1 MEFRAHSE
9 SQWASLVAQLVK
21 NLPAMKETRVLSLGQ
36 EDPLEKGMATHFRIL
51 AWRIP
56 WTEELVG
63 HSPWGHRES
72 DSTEPLTL
80 YHYTI
85 YYVILYRITGFQNW
99 QQCYPPLAN
108 SMHAVVIWRKAP
120 LCSNLQVL
128 APLQSSLKICFK
140 NFNFHCL

>member
-1 MEFRAHSE
+1 MDLPCSSDGKE
-9 SQWASLVAQLVK
+9 SACNEGDPGSIPGSGRSSGEG
-21 NLPAMKETRVLSLGQ
+21 NGNPLPYSC
-36 EDPLEKGMATHFRIL
+36 LENPMDRGAWGATVH
-51 AWRIP
+51 
-56 WTEELVG
+56 G
-63 HSPWGHRES
+63 HKES
-72 DSTEPLTL
+72 DSTEPLRL

-85 YYVILYRITGFQNW
+85 HYVILYRITGFQNW